1 MSDPMKQAWNDVA
14 EGFSMLG
21 RMMKERYQ
29 AANPGDAGDAGDAG
43 EAAGAAGA
51 QDEDAA
57 LRAAFDKLVAAGRE
71 FGDRAVD
78 VARDDEVKV
87 QAKRVAASLNDAV
100 SATAELLGEHVDG
113 LFNRANRNA
122 PPPDGQTSTTL
133 PTKPA
138 SDD

>member
-29 AANPGDAGDAGDAG
+29 AANPGEAGDA
-43 EAAGAAGA
+43 AAAAAGA
-51 QDEDAA
+51 QDDDAA

-78 VARDDEVKV
+78 VARDDDVKA
-87 QAKRVAASLNDAV
+87 QAQRVAASLNDAV
-100 SATAELLGEHVDG
+100 SATAELLGEHVEG
-113 LFNRANRNA
+113 LFNRSKRND
-122 PPPDGQTSTTL
+122 PTSEGPTSKTL
-133 PTKPA
+133 STEPA

>member
-14 EGFSMLG
+14 ESFSMLG
-21 RMMKERYQ
+21 RTMKERYQ
-29 AANPGDAGDAGDAG
+29 AANAD
-43 EAAGAAGA
+43 EADDSAPAAGA
-51 QDEDAA
+51 QEDDAA
-57 LRAAFDKLVAAGRE
+57 LRAALDKLVAAGRE

-78 VARDDEVKV
+78 VARDDEVKA

-113 LFNRANRNA
+113 LFNRSTRNA
-122 PPPDGQTSTTL
+122 PPSEGPTSKTL

>member
-1 MSDPMKQAWNDVA
+1 MSDPMKQAWNDVG

-29 AANPGDAGDAGDAG
+29 TADEGGAGDA
-43 EAAGAAGA
+43 AAAAGA
-51 QDEDAA
+51 QDDDAA
-57 LRAAFDKLVAAGRE
+57 LRAAFAKLVAAGRE

-78 VARDDEVKV
+78 VARDDDVKA

-100 SATAELLGEHVDG
+100 SATVDLIGEQVDG
-113 LFNRANRNA
+113 LFNRSKGNDSTPEA
-122 PPPDGQTSTTL
+122 PTSKTP

>member
-14 EGFSMLG
+14 ENFSMLG
-21 RMMKERYQ
+21 RTMKERYQ
-29 AANPGDAGDAGDAG
+29 AANAGEAGDAAT
-43 EAAGAAGA
+43 AAGA
-51 QDEDAA
+51 QDDDAA

-78 VARDDEVKV
+78 VARDDHVKA
-87 QAKRVAASLNDAV
+87 QAKRVSASLNEAM
-100 SATAELLGEHVDG
+100 SATVELLKEQVDG
-113 LFNRANRNA
+113 LFNRPKGNDSTSDA
-122 PPPDGQTSTTL
+122 PESNTL

>member
-29 AANPGDAGDAGDAG
+29 AADAG
-43 EAAGAAGA
+43 EAGDAAA
-51 QDEDAA
+51 AADARDDDAA

-78 VARDDEVKV
+78 VARDDDVKA

-100 SATAELLGEHVDG
+100 SATADLLGEHVDG
-113 LFNRANRNA
+113 LFNRSKRN
-122 PPPDGQTSTTL
+122 DSTSEG
-133 PTKPA
+133 PTSSNGGA
-138 SDD
+138 

>member
-1 MSDPMKQAWNDVA
+1 MSDPMKQAWNDVG

-29 AANPGDAGDAGDAG
+29 TTDAGGAGDA
-43 EAAGAAGA
+43 AAAASA
-51 QDEDAA
+51 QADDAA
-57 LRAAFDKLVAAGRE
+57 LRAAFAKLVAAGRE

-78 VARDDEVKV
+78 VARDDDVKA

-100 SATAELLGEHVDG
+100 SATVDLIGEQVDG
-113 LFNRANRNA
+113 LFNRSKGNDSTSEVPTSET
-122 PPPDGQTSTTL
+122 PPTE
-133 PTKPA
+133 PA

>member
-21 RMMKERYQ
+21 RTMKERYQ
-29 AANPGDAGDAGDAG
+29 AADPGEAGDA
-43 EAAGAAGA
+43 AGAGGA
-51 QDEDAA
+51 QDDDA
-57 LRAAFDKLVAAGRE
+57 LRAAFEKLVAAGRE

-78 VARDDEVKV
+78 VARDDEVKA

-113 LFNRANRNA
+113 LFNRSTHNA
-122 PPPDGQTSTTL
+122 PPSEGPTSKTL

>member
-29 AANPGDAGDAGDAG
+29 AANAG
-43 EAAGAAGA
+43 EAGDTVAAAGA
-51 QDEDAA
+51 QRDEAA
-57 LRAAFDKLVAAGRE
+57 LREAFDKLVAAGRE

-78 VARDDEVKV
+78 VARDDDVKA
-87 QAKRVAASLNDAV
+87 QAKHVAASLNDAV
-100 SATAELLGEHVDG
+100 SASVELLGEHVDG
-113 LFNRANRNA
+113 LFNRSKGNDPTSDA
-122 PPPDGQTSTTL
+122 PSSNTP

>member
-29 AANPGDAGDAGDAG
+29 AANAGEAGDAAAAADAR
-43 EAAGAAGA
+43 
-51 QDEDAA
+51 DEDAA

-78 VARDDEVKV
+78 VARDDDVKA

-113 LFNRANRNA
+113 LFNRSNRNA
-122 PPPDGQTSTTL
+122 PPSEGPTSETL

-138 SDD
+138 SDN